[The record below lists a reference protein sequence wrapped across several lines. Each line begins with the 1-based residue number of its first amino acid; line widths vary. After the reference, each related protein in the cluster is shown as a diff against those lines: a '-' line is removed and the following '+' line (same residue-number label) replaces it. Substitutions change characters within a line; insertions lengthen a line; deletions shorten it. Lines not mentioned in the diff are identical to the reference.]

1 MKTLLAAALIALAPA
16 LAQEFGSLENVPARN
31 RQYVSYATQPQT
43 VAAGKRAVLVL
54 HFRVNEGFHVNS
66 HTPKSDLL
74 IPTLMEVEPG
84 NGVQAAEP
92 VFPAGSTYSFDFD
105 PKEKLDVYQGPF
117 TVQLPVVATS
127 GAHEL
132 RGTLKYQAC
141 DHAACYPPRS
151 LPVIVDFIAK

>member
-1 MKTLLAAALIALAPA
+1 MRTLLMAAVVAFAPA
-16 LAQEFGSLENVPARN
+16 MAQELGSLDNIPARN
-31 RQYVSYATQPQT
+31 RQYVSFAPQSQT
-43 VAAGKRAVLVL
+43 VAAGKRAMLEL

-84 NGVQAAEP
+84 DGVKVAEP

-117 TVQLPVVATS
+117 TVQVPVVAS
-127 GAHEL
+127 AGAHEI

-141 DHAACYPPRS
+141 DHAACYPPRA
-151 LPVIVDFIAK
+151 LPVVVDFVAK

>member
-1 MKTLLAAALIALAPA
+1 MKTFLVAALVGLAP
-16 LAQEFGSLENVPARN
+16 LAGQEFGSLNNVPARN
-31 RQYVSYATQPQT
+31 RQYVSYDAQPQT
-43 VAAGKRAVLVL
+43 VAAGKRAMLQL

-74 IPTLMEVEPG
+74 IPTLMEVEPSA
-84 NGVQAAEP
+84 GVKAAEP

-117 TVQLPVVATS
+117 TVQLPVVATA
-127 GAHEL
+127 GAHEV

-141 DHAACYPPRS
+141 DHAACYPPRD
-151 LPVIVDFIAK
+151 LAVAVDFVAK